1 MIFILKKINL
11 MVGFKDFFTYVFQ
24 IDLYLFLSFYFL
36 LLVSCINLYIQSF
49 YEIAGE
55 IDFTEVQEK

>member
-1 MIFILKKINL
+1 